1 MRASNPLANASFGIL
16 RMYLYGQQPMSHP
29 SVERIARCSRFG
41 RHLLAA
47 QPQLAEAVAGQLD
60 GPFTAAAMAAFLD
73 APPCTDEAAL
83 HQRLRQLRQRVWLVA
98 TARDLAGT
106 ADLAEVTATYSAL
119 AEVCIAAAL
128 DFHHAALAAR
138 HGEPRDEHGAPQRMV
153 VVGMGKL
160 GGRELNVSS
169 DIDLIYLYPDE
180 GDTAAD
186 AGIALKPVSNHEFFV
201 RLGRRLTAALSEA
214 TADGYVFRV
223 DLRLRPW
230 GDSGPFAMGFAML
243 EDYLVAQGRPW
254 ERYAWIKARPLT
266 GTRHDELLDIVRPF
280 VFRKYLDFGAFAAIR
295 DLHVQIR
302 REVAR
307 REMAD
312 NVKLGPGGIR
322 EIEFTAQVFQLIRGG
337 RIPTLQKRPTLT
349 VLDELV
355 KNGLIAADAQHELA
369 AAYDFLRRLEHR
381 LQYLDDAQTQQLPD
395 DAESQAMLA
404 EAMNFADYGALI
416 VALDSH
422 RTKVTRHFEQMFAA
436 PQTDQNSHPLAA
448 VCCGTADAGVAH
460 ALLENAGYDDPDRV
474 LATLEA
480 LRHSAARLAESTQL
494 RLDALLP
501 PALEII
507 GSQADPMA
515 TLERFAALI
524 QAIAR
529 RATYLALLAEY
540 PAALRQLVRLLA
552 ASPWAAQILTRQPQ
566 LLDELIAPQS
576 LLSVPDWT
584 QLAAQLRDELDAQGG
599 DTEAQMDT
607 LRRFKQVQTL
617 RLLAQDVAGR
627 LTLEA
632 LSDHLSWLADTLLA
646 ETLVRCWAGLKT
658 RHRDAPRFAVI
669 GYGKL
674 GGKELGYA
682 SDLDLVFLYDDDDDR
697 AQEIY
702 ARLAQRINTW
712 LGTLTSAG
720 ILYEADLRLRPDG
733 ASGLLVS
740 STEAFRNYQLHH
752 AWVWEHQALTRARF
766 VCGDVAI
773 GEAFERL
780 RREVLCLPRDADSL
794 RGDVLAMREK
804 MRAGHVNNTALFDL
818 KHDTGGIVDV
828 EFCVQY
834 LVLRHCAVHPELA
847 DNVGNIALLLR
858 AGAAGLVPA
867 DVAQAA
873 ADAYRELRRQQ
884 HAVKLSGA
892 TFARVPLDAVA
903 TVRDAVGVLWAHVMG
918 AAG

>member
-1 MRASNPLANASFGIL
+1 MSNPALDRVS
-16 RMYLYGQQPMSHP
+16 
-29 SVERIARCSRFG
+29 RCSRYG

-47 QPQLAEAVAGQLD
+47 QQQLAEAVAGQLD
-60 GPFTAAAMAAFLD
+60 QAFTRAAMQAFLNE
-73 APPCTDEAAL
+73 PPCADEAAL
-83 HQRLRQLRQRVWLVA
+83 HQRLRQLRQRVWLIA
-98 TARDLAGT
+98 TARDLVGS
-106 ADLAEVTATYSAL
+106 ADLAEVTATYSTL

-138 HGEPRDEHGAPQRMV
+138 HGEPRDEHGQPQQMV

-160 GGRELNVSS
+160 GGDELNVSS
-169 DIDLIYLYPDE
+169 DIDLIYLYPEE
-180 GDTAAD
+180 GDTAAGD
-186 AGIALKPVSNHEFFV
+186 SAVSIRSISNHEFFI
-201 RLGRRLTAALSEA
+201 RLGRKLTAALSEN

-266 GTRHDELLDIVRPF
+266 GCHHDELAAIVRPF

-295 DLHVQIR
+295 DLYVQIR

-307 REMAD
+307 REMAH
-312 NVKLGPGGIR
+312 NIKLGPGGIR

-337 RIPTLQKRPTLT
+337 QIPALQQRPTLT
-349 VLDELV
+349 VLAELV
-355 KNGLIAADAQHELA
+355 KSGLMAADAQQELA
-369 AAYDFLRRLEHR
+369 AAYNFLRRLEHR
-381 LQYLDDAQTQQLPD
+381 LQYLDDAQTQLLPN

-404 EAMNFADYGALI
+404 EAMNFPDHAALI
-416 VALDSH
+416 AVLDRH

-436 PQTDQNSHPLAA
+436 PQTDQNSHPLTA
-448 VCCGTADAGVAH
+448 VCCGTADAVTTH
-460 ALLENAGYDDPDRV
+460 ALLENAGYDDPPRV
-474 LATLEA
+474 LATLDA
-480 LRHSAARLAESTQL
+480 LRQNASRLAESTQL
-494 RLDALLP
+494 RLNTLLP

-507 GSQADPMA
+507 GSQPDPAA
-515 TLERFAALI
+515 TLERFAALM

-529 RATYLALLAEY
+529 RSTYLALLAEY

-552 ASPWAAQILTRQPQ
+552 ASPWAAQMITQQPQ

-576 LLSVPDWT
+576 LMSVPDWA
-584 QLAAQLRDELDAQGG
+584 QLAMQLHDELDARPG
-599 DTEAQMDT
+599 DTEAQMDA

-632 LSDHLSWLADTLLA
+632 LSDHLSYLADTLLN
-646 ETLVRCWAGLKT
+646 ETLARCWAGLKT
-658 RHRDAPRFAVI
+658 RHRDTPRFAVI

-682 SDLDLVFLYDDDDDR
+682 SDLDLVFLYDDDAER

-720 ILYEADLRLRPDG
+720 MLYETDLRLRPDG

-740 STEAFRNYQLHH
+740 STEAFRDYQLHH
-752 AWVWEHQALTRARF
+752 AWLWEHQALTRARF
-766 VCGDVAI
+766 VCGDAAI
-773 GEAFERL
+773 GEAFEVL
-780 RREVLCLPRDADSL
+780 RREVLSAPRDAEKL
-794 RGDVLAMREK
+794 REEVLVMREK
-804 MRAGHVNNTALFDL
+804 MHAGHVNDSELFDL
-818 KHDTGGIVDV
+818 KHDSGGIVDV

-834 LVLRHCAVHPELA
+834 LVLRHCHGHPELA

-858 AGAAGLVPA
+858 AGAAGLIPA
-867 DVAQAA
+867 DLAQAA
-873 ADAYRELRRQQ
+873 ANAYRELRRQQ
-884 HAVKLSGA
+884 HAIKLSGA
-892 TFARVPLDAVA
+892 EYARVPSPAVEN
-903 TVRDAVGVLWAHVMG
+903 VRAVVQALWAEVMG
-918 AAG
+918 APA

>member
-1 MRASNPLANASFGIL
+1 MSPPALARL
-16 RMYLYGQQPMSHP
+16 
-29 SVERIARCSRFG
+29 ARCSRYG
-41 RHLLAA
+41 RRLLSA
-47 QPQLAEAVAGQLD
+47 QPQLAETLANAFER
-60 GPFTAAAMAAFLD
+60 PFDRAAMQAFL
-73 APPCTDEAAL
+73 AEPPCADEAAL

-98 TARDLAGT
+98 TARDLSGEAGV
-106 ADLAEVTATYSAL
+106 AEVVATWSTL

-138 HGEPRDEHGAPQRMV
+138 HGEPRGEHGMPQRMV

-160 GGRELNVSS
+160 GGGELNVSS
-169 DIDLIYLYPDE
+169 DIDLIYLYPEE
-180 GDTAAD
+180 GETAPDDPAV
-186 AGIALKPVSNHEFFV
+186 KPISNHEFFV
-201 RLGRRLTAALSEA
+201 RLGRRLTAALGEN

-230 GDSGPFAMGFAML
+230 GESGPFAMGYAML

-266 GTRHDELLDIVRPF
+266 GSRHDELMQIVRPF

-307 REMAD
+307 RDMAH

-337 RIPTLQKRPTLT
+337 QIAALQQRPTLV
-349 VLDELV
+349 VLAELA
-355 KNGLIAADAQHELA
+355 KAGLMTADAQQELA

-381 LQYLDDAQTQQLPD
+381 IQYLDDAQTQLLPD

-404 EAMNFADYGALI
+404 DAMDFPDHAALLA
-416 VALDSH
+416 ALDRH
-422 RTKVTRHFEQMFAA
+422 RHKVTRHFEQVFAA
-436 PQTDQNSHPLAA
+436 PQTDQMGHPLAA
-448 VCCGTADAGVAH
+448 VSNGTADAATTG
-460 ALLENAGYDDPDRV
+460 ALLENAGYADPSRV
-474 LATLEA
+474 LATLDA
-480 LRHSAARLAESTQL
+480 LRHNAARLPESTQL
-494 RLDALLP
+494 RLSALLP

-507 GSQADPMA
+507 GGQADPVA
-515 TLERFAALI
+515 TLERFAALV
-524 QAIAR
+524 QAVAR

-552 ASPWAAQILTRQPQ
+552 ASPWAAQLITRQPQ
-566 LLDELIAPQS
+566 LLDELIAPQH
-576 LLSVPDWT
+576 LMRLPDWA
-584 QLAAQLRDELDAQGG
+584 QLAAQLRGELDAHPG
-599 DTEAQMDT
+599 DTEAQMDA

-617 RLLAQDVAGR
+617 HLLAQDVAGR

-632 LSDHLSWLADTLLA
+632 LSDHLSYLADTLLA
-646 ETLVRCWAGLKT
+646 ETLARCWAGLKT
-658 RHRDAPRFAVI
+658 RHRDVPRFAIV

-682 SDLDLVFLYDDDDDR
+682 SDLDLVFLYDDPDEH

-712 LGTLTSAG
+712 LGTLTPAG
-720 ILYEADLRLRPDG
+720 ILYETDLRLRPDG

-740 STEAFRNYQLHH
+740 STDAFRDYQLHH

-766 VCGDVAI
+766 VCGDAAI
-773 GEAFERL
+773 GEVFEGL
-780 RREVLCLPRDADSL
+780 RREVLSAARDPAKL
-794 RGDVLAMREK
+794 RADVLAMREK
-804 MRAGHVNNTALFDL
+804 MHAGHVNASGLFDL
-818 KHDTGGIVDV
+818 KHDRGGIVDV

-834 LVLRHCAVHPELA
+834 LVLRHCAAHPELA
-847 DNVGNIALLLR
+847 DNVGNIALLQR
-858 AGAAGLVPA
+858 AGTAGLVPA
-867 DVAQAA
+867 DLALAA
-873 ADAYRELRRQQ
+873 VDAYRELRRQQ
-884 HAVKLSGA
+884 HAIKLSGSEY
-892 TFARVPLDAVA
+892 ARVPAPALEQVRE
-903 TVRDAVGVLWAHVMG
+903 TVGRLWTHVMG
-918 AAG
+918 ADA

>member
-1 MRASNPLANASFGIL
+1 
-16 RMYLYGQQPMSHP
+16 MSHP
-29 SVERIARCSRFG
+29 DLDRVARCSRYG
-41 RHLLAA
+41 RRLLAA
-47 QPQLAEAVAGQLD
+47 HAQWADALTGQFDRAVTRASMQ
-60 GPFTAAAMAAFLD
+60 AFLSE
-73 APPCTDEAAL
+73 PPCSAEAAL
-83 HQRLRQLRQRVWLVA
+83 HQRLRQLRQRVWLIA
-98 TARDLAGT
+98 TARDLAGS
-106 ADLAEVTATYSAL
+106 ADLAEVTATWSTL
-119 AEVCIAAAL
+119 AEVCIGAAL

-138 HGEPRDEHGAPQRMV
+138 HGEPRDENGQPQQMV
-153 VVGMGKL
+153 VVAMGKL
-160 GGRELNVSS
+160 GGGELNVSS

-186 AGIALKPVSNHEFFV
+186 SGTVKPIGNHEFFV
-201 RLGRRLTAALSEA
+201 RLGRKLTAALGEN

-266 GTRHDELLDIVRPF
+266 GSRHDELMQIVRPF

-307 REMAD
+307 REMAHD
-312 NVKLGPGGIR
+312 VKLGPGGIR

-337 RIPTLQKRPTLT
+337 QIAALQQRPTLA
-349 VLDELV
+349 VLGELA
-355 KNGLIAADAQHELA
+355 KSGLMTADAQQELA

-381 LQYLDDAQTQQLPD
+381 IQYLDDAQTQQMPD

-404 EAMNFADYGALI
+404 EAMGFANHAALLA
-416 VALDSH
+416 ALDRH
-422 RTKVTRHFEQMFAA
+422 RTKVTRHFEQAFAA
-436 PQTDQNSHPLAA
+436 PQTDQMSHPLAA
-448 VCCGTADAGVAH
+448 VCCGTADAAATH
-460 ALLENAGYDDPDRV
+460 ALLENAGYDDPERV
-474 LATLEA
+474 LATLAA
-480 LRHSAARLAESTQL
+480 LRQSTSRLAESTQL
-494 RLDALLP
+494 MLNTLLP
-501 PALEII
+501 PALEVI
-507 GSQADPMA
+507 GSQSDPAA
-515 TLERFAALI
+515 TLERFTALV

-529 RATYLALLAEY
+529 RSTYLALLAEY

-552 ASPWAAQILTRQPQ
+552 ASPWAAQIITQQPH

-576 LLSVPDWT
+576 LLSVPDWA
-584 QLAAQLRDELDAQGG
+584 QLAAQLRDELDAHPG
-599 DTEAQMDT
+599 DTEAQMDA
-607 LRRFKQVQTL
+607 LRHFKQVQTL

-632 LSDHLSWLADTLLA
+632 LSDHLSYLADTLLN
-646 ETLVRCWAGLKT
+646 ETLARCWAGLKS

-682 SDLDLVFLYDDDDDR
+682 SDLDLVFLYDDADER
-697 AQEIY
+697 AQETY

-712 LGTLTSAG
+712 LGTLTPAG
-720 ILYEADLRLRPDG
+720 ILYETDLRLRPDG

-740 STEAFRNYQLHH
+740 STEAFRDYQLHH

-766 VCGDVAI
+766 ICGDAAI
-773 GEAFERL
+773 GAIFEAL
-780 RREVLCLPRDADSL
+780 RREVLCLPRDAEKL
-794 RGDVLAMREK
+794 REEIRAMREK
-804 MRAGHVNNTALFDL
+804 MHAGHVNDSGLFDL
-818 KHDTGGIVDV
+818 KHDHGGIVDV
-828 EFCVQY
+828 EFSVQY
-834 LVLRHCAVHPELA
+834 LVLRSSTTHPELV

-858 AGAAGLVPA
+858 AGAAGLIPA
-867 DVAQAA
+867 GVAQAA

-892 TFARVPLDAVA
+892 EYARVPTAA
-903 TVRDAVGVLWAHVMG
+903 IAGARDAVRILWSQAMCDPH
-918 AAG
+918 

>member
-1 MRASNPLANASFGIL
+1 MSNPALD
-16 RMYLYGQQPMSHP
+16 R
-29 SVERIARCSRFG
+29 VVRCSRYG
-41 RHLLAA
+41 RRLLAA

-60 GPFTAAAMAAFLD
+60 QAFAREAMQAFLHQP
-73 APPCTDEAAL
+73 ACADEAAL
-83 HQRLRQLRQRVWLVA
+83 HQRLRQLRQRAWLVA
-98 TARDLAGT
+98 TARDLAGS
-106 ADLAEVTATYSAL
+106 ADLAEVTATYSTL
-119 AEVCIAAAL
+119 AEVCLTAAL

-138 HGEPRDEHGAPQRMV
+138 HGEPRDEHGQPQQMV

-160 GGRELNVSS
+160 GGGELNVSS
-169 DIDLIYLYPDE
+169 DIDLIYLYPEE

-186 AGIALKPVSNHEFFV
+186 DAAAIKPISNHEFFV
-201 RLGRRLTAALSEA
+201 RLGRKLTAALSEA

-266 GTRHDELLDIVRPF
+266 GSHHDELMDIVRPF

-312 NVKLGPGGIR
+312 NIKLGPGGIR

-337 RIPTLQKRPTLT
+337 RITALQQRPTLT
-349 VLDELV
+349 VLGELV
-355 KNGLIAADAQHELA
+355 NSGLMTTDAQQELA

-404 EAMNFADYGALI
+404 EAMNFPDYAALLA
-416 VALDSH
+416 VLERH
-422 RTKVTRHFEQMFAA
+422 RNKVTRHFEQMFAA
-436 PQTDQNSHPLAA
+436 PQTDQVSHPLTA
-448 VCCGTADAGVAH
+448 VCCGTTDAASTY
-460 ALLENAGYDDPDRV
+460 ALLENAGYGDPQRV
-474 LATLEA
+474 LATLDA
-480 LRHSAARLAESTQL
+480 LRQHTARLAESTQL
-494 RLDALLP
+494 RLNALLP

-507 GSQADPMA
+507 GSQPDPAA
-515 TLERFAALI
+515 TLERFAALVQSI
-524 QAIAR
+524 SR

-566 LLDELIAPQS
+566 LLDELISPQS
-576 LLSVPDWT
+576 LMSVPDWA
-584 QLAAQLRDELDAQGG
+584 QLGAQLRDELDAHPG
-599 DTEAQMDT
+599 DTEAQMDA

-632 LSDHLSWLADTLLA
+632 LSDHLSDLADTLLA
-646 ETLVRCWAGLKT
+646 ETLARCWAGLKT
-658 RHRDAPRFAVI
+658 RHRDTPRFAVI

-674 GGKELGYA
+674 GGRELGYA
-682 SDLDLVFLYDDDDDR
+682 SDLDLVFLYDDDDER

-702 ARLAQRINTW
+702 ARLTQRINTW
-712 LGTLTSAG
+712 LGTLTPAG
-720 ILYEADLRLRPDG
+720 ILYETDLRLRPDG

-740 STEAFRNYQLHH
+740 SVEAFRDYQLHH
-752 AWVWEHQALTRARF
+752 AWTWEHQALTRARF
-766 VCGDVAI
+766 VCGDAAI
-773 GEAFERL
+773 GASFEAL
-780 RREVLCLPRDADSL
+780 RREVLGAPRDAGKL
-794 RGDVLAMREK
+794 REAVREMREK
-804 MRAGHVNNTALFDL
+804 MHAGHVNDSELFDL
-818 KHDTGGIVDV
+818 KHDSGGIVDV

-834 LVLRHCAVHPELA
+834 LVLRHCNAHPELA

-858 AGAAGLVPA
+858 AGAAGLIPA

-884 HAVKLSGA
+884 HAIKLSGA
-892 TFARVPLDAVA
+892 DYARVPLAAVA
-903 TVRDAVGVLWAHVMG
+903 SVRDAVRTLWAAVMG
-918 AAG
+918 TPV

>member
-1 MRASNPLANASFGIL
+1 MT
-16 RMYLYGQQPMSHP
+16 HP
-29 SVERIARCSRFG
+29 AFERIARCSRFG
-41 RHLLAA
+41 RRLLAA
-47 QPQLAEAVAGQLD
+47 QPQLAEAVAGQLG
-60 GPFTAAAMAAFLD
+60 GPFTATAMEAFLNT
-73 APPCTDEAAL
+73 PPCADEAAL

-128 DFHHAALAAR
+128 DFHHEALAAR
-138 HGEPRDEHGAPQRMV
+138 HGEPRDEHGAPQHMV

-169 DIDLIYLYPDE
+169 DIDLIYLYPEE

-186 AGIALKPVSNHEFFV
+186 EGTATKPISNHEFFV

-266 GTRHDELLDIVRPF
+266 GARHDELLDIVRPF

-337 RIPTLQKRPTLT
+337 RIPTLQKRPTLA

-355 KNGLIAADAQHELA
+355 KNGLMAADAQHELA
-369 AAYDFLRRLEHR
+369 AAYDFLRRVEHR

-395 DAESQAMLA
+395 DTESRAMLA
-404 EAMNFADYGALI
+404 EVMGFADYAGLVA
-416 VALDSH
+416 ALDSH

-448 VCCGTADAGVAH
+448 VCCGAADTGAAH

-474 LATLEA
+474 LATLQA
-480 LRHSAARLAESTQL
+480 LRHSATRLAESTQL

-515 TLERFAALI
+515 TLDRFAALI

-584 QLAAQLRDELDAQGG
+584 QLAAQLRDELDAQNG

-646 ETLVRCWAGLKT
+646 ETLARCWAGLKT
-658 RHRDAPRFAVI
+658 RHRDTPRFAVI

-682 SDLDLVFLYDDDDDR
+682 SDLDLVFLYDDADER

-740 STEAFRNYQLHH
+740 STEAFRDYQLHH

-766 VCGDVAI
+766 VCGDTAI
-773 GEAFERL
+773 GQTFEQF

-794 RGDVLAMREK
+794 RRDVLAMREK
-804 MRAGHVNNTALFDL
+804 MHAGHVNDTDLFDL

-834 LVLRHCAVHPELA
+834 LVLRDCAKHPELA

-858 AGAAGLVPA
+858 AGVAGLVPP
-867 DVAQAA
+867 DVAQSA

-892 TFARVPLDAVA
+892 TFARVPLAAVG
-903 TVRDAVGVLWAHVMG
+903 TVRDAVGALWTHVMG
-918 AAG
+918 AAR

>member
-1 MRASNPLANASFGIL
+1 MSIPPLD
-16 RMYLYGQQPMSHP
+16 R
-29 SVERIARCSRFG
+29 VARCSRYG
-41 RHLLAA
+41 RRLLAA
-47 QPQLAEAVAGQLD
+47 QPQLAERAAGQLD
-60 GPFTAAAMAAFLD
+60 QAVTREAMLSFL
-73 APPCTDEAAL
+73 AEPPCADEAAL

-98 TARDLAGT
+98 TARDLAGS
-106 ADLAEVTATYSAL
+106 ADLAEVTATWSTL
-119 AEVCIAAAL
+119 AEVCVAAAL
-128 DFHHAALAAR
+128 DFHHALLAAR
-138 HGEPRDEHGAPQRMV
+138 HGEPRDEAGQAQRMV

-160 GGRELNVSS
+160 GGFELNVSS

-186 AGIALKPVSNHEFFV
+186 GGAAVRSISNHEFFV
-201 RLGRRLTAALSEA
+201 RLGRKLTAALGEN

-266 GTRHDELLDIVRPF
+266 GSRHDELMQIVRPF

-307 REMAD
+307 REMAH

-337 RIPTLQKRPTLT
+337 QIAVLQQRPTLV
-349 VLDELV
+349 VLEELT
-355 KNGLIAADAQHELA
+355 KSGQMTLDAQQELA
-369 AAYDFLRRLEHR
+369 SAYDFLRRLEHR
-381 LQYLDDAQTQQLPD
+381 IQYLDDAQTQLLPD

-404 EAMNFADYGALI
+404 EAMGFADYAALLA
-416 VALDSH
+416 ALERH
-422 RTKVTRHFEQMFAA
+422 RNKVTRHFEQVFAA
-436 PQTDQNSHPLAA
+436 PQTDQNSHPLTA
-448 VCCGTADAGVAH
+448 VCCGTADAATTH
-460 ALLENAGYDDPDRV
+460 ALLENAGYDDPPRV
-474 LATLEA
+474 LATLDA
-480 LRHSAARLAESTQL
+480 LRQHAARLAESTQL
-494 RLDALLP
+494 RLNALLP
-501 PALEII
+501 PALEVI
-507 GSQADPMA
+507 GSQRDPLA

-524 QAIAR
+524 QSISR

-552 ASPWAAQILTRQPQ
+552 ASPWAAQMITQQPQ
-566 LLDELIAPQS
+566 LLDELIAPQH
-576 LLSVPDWT
+576 LMSVPDWV
-584 QLAAQLRDELDAQGG
+584 QLAAQLHDELDAHLG
-599 DTEAQMDT
+599 DTEAQMDAM
-607 LRRFKQVQTL
+607 RRFKRVQTL

-632 LSDHLSWLADTLLA
+632 LSDHLSYLADTLLA
-646 ETLVRCWAGLKT
+646 ETLARCWAGLKT
-658 RHRDAPRFAVI
+658 RHRDTPRFAVI

-682 SDLDLVFLYDDDDDR
+682 SDLDIVFLYDDDAEH

-720 ILYEADLRLRPDG
+720 MLYETDLRLRPDG

-740 STEAFRNYQLHH
+740 STEAFRDYQLSH
-752 AWVWEHQALTRARF
+752 AWVWEHQALSRARF
-766 VCGDVAI
+766 VCGDAEI
-773 GEAFERL
+773 GATFEAL
-780 RREVLCLPRDADSL
+780 RREVLCMPRDAGKL
-794 RGDVLAMREK
+794 RDEVRAMREK
-804 MRAGHVNNTALFDL
+804 MHAGHVNDSELFDL
-818 KHDTGGIVDV
+818 KHDRGGIVDV

-834 LVLRHCAVHPELA
+834 LVLRHCAAHPELA
-847 DNVGNIALLLR
+847 DNVGNIALLQR
-858 AGAAGLVPA
+858 AGAAGLIPA
-867 DVAQAA
+867 DLAQAA

-884 HAVKLSGA
+884 HAAKLSGA
-892 TFARVPLDAVA
+892 AYARVPPAAVETLREA
-903 TVRDAVGVLWAHVMG
+903 VRALWAQVMD

>member
-1 MRASNPLANASFGIL
+1 
-16 RMYLYGQQPMSHP
+16 MSH
-29 SVERIARCSRFG
+29 SALDRVVRCSRYG
-41 RHLLAA
+41 RRLLAA
-47 QPQLAEAVAGQLD
+47 HPQLAEAVAGQLD
-60 GPFTAAAMAAFLD
+60 QAFAREAMQAFL
-73 APPCTDEAAL
+73 AEPPCADEAAL
-83 HQRLRQLRQRVWLVA
+83 HRRLRQLRQRVWWVA

-106 ADLAEVTATYSAL
+106 ADLAEVTATYSTL
-119 AEVCIAAAL
+119 AEVCLAAAL

-138 HGEPRDEHGAPQRMV
+138 HGEPRDEHGQPQQMI

-160 GGRELNVSS
+160 GGGELNVSS
-169 DIDLIYLYPDE
+169 DIDLIYLYPEE

-186 AGIALKPVSNHEFFV
+186 EAGAAIKPISNHEFFV
-201 RLGRRLTAALSEA
+201 RLGRKLTAALSEA

-266 GTRHDELLDIVRPF
+266 GGRHDELMAIVRPF

-312 NVKLGPGGIR
+312 NIKLGPGGIR
-322 EIEFTAQVFQLIRGG
+322 EIEFTAQVYQLIRGG
-337 RIPTLQKRPTLT
+337 KIAALQQRPTLT
-349 VLDELV
+349 VLGELV
-355 KNGLIAADAQHELA
+355 KNELMTTDAQQELA

-381 LQYLDDAQTQQLPD
+381 LQYLDDAQTQQLPE

-404 EAMNFADYGALI
+404 EAMNFPDYAALLA
-416 VALDSH
+416 ALERH
-422 RTKVTRHFEQMFAA
+422 RNKVTRHFEQMFAA
-436 PQTDQNSHPLAA
+436 PQTDQVSHPLTA
-448 VCCGTADAGVAH
+448 VCCGTADAESTR
-460 ALLENAGYDDPDRV
+460 ALLENAGYDDPQRV
-474 LATLEA
+474 LATLDA
-480 LRHSAARLAESTQL
+480 LRQHTARLAESTQL
-494 RLDALLP
+494 RLNALLP
-501 PALEII
+501 PALEVI
-507 GSQADPMA
+507 GSQPDPAA

-524 QAIAR
+524 QAISR

-552 ASPWAAQILTRQPQ
+552 ASPWAAQVLTLQPQ

-576 LLSVPDWT
+576 LMSVPDWA
-584 QLAAQLRDELDAQGG
+584 QLATQLRDELDAHPG
-599 DTEAQMDT
+599 DTEAQLDA

-632 LSDHLSWLADTLLA
+632 LSDHLSFLADVLLA
-646 ETLVRCWAGLKT
+646 ETLDRCWAGLKT
-658 RHRDAPRFAVI
+658 RHRDTPRFAVI

-682 SDLDLVFLYDDDDDR
+682 SDLDLVFLYDDADER

-702 ARLAQRINTW
+702 ARLTQRINTW
-712 LGTLTSAG
+712 LGTLTPAG
-720 ILYEADLRLRPDG
+720 ILYETDLRLRPDG
-733 ASGLLVS
+733 AAGLLVS
-740 STEAFRNYQLHH
+740 SVEAFRDYQLHH
-752 AWVWEHQALTRARF
+752 AWTWEHQALTRARF
-766 VCGDVAI
+766 VCGDAAI
-773 GEAFERL
+773 GTSFEAL
-780 RREVLCLPRDADSL
+780 RRDVLCLPRDGVKL
-794 RGDVLAMREK
+794 REEVLAMREK
-804 MRAGHVNNTALFDL
+804 MHAGHVNNSELFDL
-818 KHDTGGIVDV
+818 KHDSGGIVDV

-834 LVLRHCAVHPELA
+834 LVLRHCNAHPELA

-858 AGAAGLVPA
+858 AGAGGLVP
-867 DVAQAA
+867 VELAQAA

-884 HAVKLSGA
+884 HAIKLSGA
-892 TFARVPLDAVA
+892 EYARVPLADVA
-903 TVRDAVGVLWAHVMG
+903 SVRDTVKALWRQVM
-918 AAG
+918 A

>member
-1 MRASNPLANASFGIL
+1 
-16 RMYLYGQQPMSHP
+16 MSHP
-29 SVERIARCSRFG
+29 ALERVARCSRYG
-41 RHLLAA
+41 RRLLAA
-47 QPQLAEAVAGQLD
+47 QPQLADTL
-60 GPFTAAAMAAFLD
+60 AAALEQPVDRTAMQAFLAQ
-73 APPCTDEAAL
+73 APCADEAAL
-83 HQRLRQLRQRVWLVA
+83 HQRLRQLRQRVWLIA

-106 ADLAEVTATYSAL
+106 ADLAEVVATYSAL

-138 HGEPRDEHGAPQRMV
+138 HGEPRDEHGMPQQMV

-160 GGRELNVSS
+160 GGGELNVSS
-169 DIDLIYLYPDE
+169 DIDLIYLYPEE

-186 AGIALKPVSNHEFFV
+186 DPTASIKPISNHEFFI
-201 RLGRRLTAALSEA
+201 RLGRKLAAALSEA

-230 GDSGPFAMGFAML
+230 GESGPFAMGYAML

-266 GTRHDELLDIVRPF
+266 GGRHDELMQIVRPF

-307 REMAD
+307 REMAH

-337 RIPTLQKRPTLT
+337 QIAALQQQPTLV
-349 VLDELV
+349 VLNALV
-355 KNGLIAADAQHELA
+355 KTGLMTADAQQELA

-381 LQYLDDAQTQQLPD
+381 IQYLDDAQTQLLPD
-395 DAESQAMLA
+395 DTESQAILA
-404 EAMNFADYGALI
+404 EAMNFPDYAALLA
-416 VALDSH
+416 ALDRH
-422 RTKVTRHFEQMFAA
+422 RNKVTRHFEQVFAA
-436 PQTDQNSHPLAA
+436 PQTDQNSHPLTA
-448 VCCGTADAGVAH
+448 VCCGTADAETTR
-460 ALLENAGYDDPDRV
+460 ALLENAGYDDPPRV
-474 LATLEA
+474 LATLDA
-480 LRHSAARLAESTQL
+480 LHQSVARLAESTQL
-494 RLDALLP
+494 RLNALLP

-507 GSQADPMA
+507 GGQPAPA
-515 TLERFAALI
+515 VTLERFTALV

-529 RATYLALLAEY
+529 RSTYLALLAEY

-552 ASPWAAQILTRQPQ
+552 ASPWAAQMITQQPQ
-566 LLDELIAPQS
+566 LLDELIAPQH
-576 LLSVPDWT
+576 LMSVPDWV
-584 QLAAQLRDELDAQGG
+584 QLAAHLHDELDAHPG
-599 DTEAQMDT
+599 DTEAQMDA

-627 LTLEA
+627 LALEA
-632 LSDHLSWLADTLLA
+632 LSDHLSYLADTLLN
-646 ETLVRCWAGLKT
+646 ETLARCWAGLKT
-658 RHRDAPRFAVI
+658 RHREEPRFAVI

-682 SDLDLVFLYDDDDDR
+682 SDLDLVFLYDDADER
-697 AQEIY
+697 APEIY

-712 LGTLTSAG
+712 LGTLTPAG
-720 ILYEADLRLRPDG
+720 MLYETDLRLRPDG

-740 STEAFRNYQLHH
+740 STEAFRDYQLHH

-766 VCGDVAI
+766 VCGDI
-773 GEAFERL
+773 GIGATFEAL
-780 RREVLCLPRDADSL
+780 RREVLCLPRDVVRL
-794 RGDVLAMREK
+794 REEVLAMREK
-804 MRAGHVNNTALFDL
+804 MHAGHVNDSDLFDL
-818 KHDTGGIVDV
+818 KHDRGGIIDV

-834 LVLRHCAVHPELA
+834 LVLRDCATHPELA

-858 AGAAGLVPA
+858 AGEAGLIPA
-867 DVAQAA
+867 DLAQAA

-884 HAVKLSGA
+884 HAIKLSGA
-892 TFARVPLDAVA
+892 EYARVPPAAVE
-903 TVRDAVGVLWAHVMG
+903 TIRDAVKALWSQVMG
-918 AAG
+918 AAR